1 MEYHG
6 KHSLHGG
13 PFQPQVQVSVLALLG
28 FKDRPSDGEHTC
40 CSYPYVFL
48 NDVPFDDNFKQKTQG
63 IISSTAE
70 YGLIPKNHWSEHP
83 SWIDE
88 EKAKKAREEMAKNNV
103 IYGDSVPYREMCRY
117 QSGFFFR
124 HPLLDK

>member
-1 MEYHG
+1 MTSGIVSG
-6 KHSLHGG
+6 K
-13 PFQPQVQVSVLALLG
+13 
-28 FKDRPSDGEHTC
+28 
-40 CSYPYVFL
+40 
-48 NDVPFDDNFKQKTQG
+48 
-63 IISSTAE
+63 AE
-70 YGLIPKNHWSEHP
+70 YGLIPKNQWSEHP

-88 EKAKKAREEMAKNNV
+88 EKAKNAREEMAKNNV